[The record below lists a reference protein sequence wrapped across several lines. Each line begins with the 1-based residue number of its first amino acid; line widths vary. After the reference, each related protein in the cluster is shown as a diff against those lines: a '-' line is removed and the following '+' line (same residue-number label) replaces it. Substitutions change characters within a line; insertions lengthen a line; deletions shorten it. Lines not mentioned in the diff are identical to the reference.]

1 MSDKA
6 FKVAVLSALLLA
18 SISLVAAFASSGP
31 AQGRPVRI
39 GIASMITPVDT
50 VKYYQDIVDY
60 VSQKLGTPAEMI
72 QRRTYAEMDRLL
84 EAGEVDVAFLCSAP
98 YVKDRREF
106 GVELLV
112 APEVDGKPFYNS
124 YIIVHK
130 DSGIRSLEDLRGKT
144 FAFTDPRSNS
154 GRLYP
159 EYVLARKG
167 FSVDA
172 FFERYVYSY
181 SHNKS
186 IELVAKKVVDGAAV
200 ESLVY
205 EYMEKTGSPYTQQT
219 KVVMRSPDFG
229 IPPVVTSRDV
239 SGFLSEKVKEIFL
252 GMHADPKGKAILDA
266 MHIDRFVEVPDSNYD
281 SIREME
287 SFMASL
293 ERRDVAVAGEKP
305 DIVRF
310 GVVPRDN
317 PRIAYE
323 KYQPLID
330 YLSEVT
336 SYSFELVLRKSYED
350 TVNALGHGEVDI
362 ALLGPLAYLEAHKK
376 FGAISILQS
385 VTDKSEPIYR
395 SVVVVRRDSPLS
407 ELSELKGKSFA
418 FAAPQSTSGNL
429 YPRYMLAE
437 AGIHLKDLKDYKN
450 FHYHDSVVK
459 WVLNGEYDAGAIRE
473 TVAEKYLPAKLRVIG
488 TSGPIPTGPVVIG
501 PKTTYA
507 VAESVKRALL
517 ALGRTEAGKGVLE
530 KLDPELRRGF
540 VQAEDHIYE
549 GVRRMIND
557 VPKTCGIGCHPK
569 IEL

>member
-1 MSDKA
+1 MKIKHTNKKIIFLGIFLIA
-6 FKVAVLSALLLA
+6 AALAAAV
-18 SISLVAAFASSGP
+18 SGD
-31 AQGRPVRI
+31 AQSKPVRI

-50 VKYYQDIVDY
+50 VKYYQGIVDY
-60 VSQKLGTPAEMI
+60 VSQKLGIPAEMI

-98 YVKDRREF
+98 YVKNRREF

-112 APEVDGKPFYNS
+112 APQVDGKPFYNS

-130 DSGIRSLEDLRGKT
+130 DSGIRSLEDLKGKT

-154 GRLYP
+154 GKLYP
-159 EYVLARKG
+159 EYALARKG
-167 FSVDA
+167 FSIHS

-205 EYMEKTGSPYTQQT
+205 EFMRETHSPYTEQT
-219 KVVMRSPDFG
+219 KVVMKSPEFG
-229 IPPVVTSRDV
+229 IPPVVVSRDV
-239 SGFLSEKVKEIFL
+239 SGFLREKIREIFL
-252 GMHADPKGKAILDA
+252 EMHTDSKGNAILDA
-266 MHIDRFVEVPDSNYD
+266 MHIDRFIKVPDSNYD

-293 ERRDVAVAGEKP
+293 ERGSAKIAGEKH
-305 DIVRF
+305 DIVFF

-330 YLSEVT
+330 YLSEAT
-336 SYSFELVLRKSYED
+336 PYRFELVLKKSYED
-350 TVNALGHGEVDI
+350 TVNALGQGEVDI

-385 VTDKSEPIYR
+385 VTEKNESTYR
-395 SVVVVRRDSPLS
+395 SVIVVRKDSPIAGPG
-407 ELSELKGKSFA
+407 ELKGKSFA

-437 AGIHLKDLKDYKN
+437 AGIHLKDLKEYN
-450 FHYHDSVVK
+450 NYNYHDSVVK
-459 WVLNGEYDAGAIRE
+459 WVLNGDFDAGAIRKA
-473 TVAEKYLPAKLRVIG
+473 VAEKYLPTKLRVIG
-488 TSGPIPTGPVVIG
+488 TSEPIPTGPVVIG

-517 ALGRTEAGKGVLE
+517 DLGGSEAGRGVLE

-540 VQAEDHIYE
+540 VLAGDHIYE
-549 GVRRMIND
+549 DVRRMIND

>member
-1 MSDKA
+1 MSSK
-6 FKVAVLSALLLA
+6 FYKMAVLSAFLLA
-18 SISLVAAFASSGP
+18 SMALVAEVASSGN
-31 AQGRPVRI
+31 AQKPLRI

-60 VSQKLGTPAEMI
+60 VSQKLGIPTEMI
-72 QRRTYAEMDRLL
+72 QRRTYAEMDHLL

-98 YVKDRREF
+98 YVKNRREF

-130 DSGIRSLEDLRGKT
+130 DSGMDSLEDLKGKT

-167 FSVDA
+167 FSIDT

-186 IELVAKKVVDGAAV
+186 IELVAKRVVDGAAV

-205 EYMEKTGSPYTQQT
+205 EYMRETHSPYAEQT
-219 KVVMRSPDFG
+219 KVVLKSPDFG
-229 IPPVVTSRDV
+229 IPPVVVSRDV
-239 SGFLSEKVKEIFL
+239 SGFLREKVKEIFL
-252 GMHADPKGKAILDA
+252 GMHAEPKGKAILDA
-266 MHIDRFVEVPDSNYD
+266 MHIDKFIEVSDSNYD

-287 SFMASL
+287 SFTALL
-293 ERRDVAVAGEKP
+293 ERGSQKTAGEKSA
-305 DIVRF
+305 IVSF

-323 KYQPLID
+323 KYQPLMD
-330 YLSEVT
+330 YLSDVT
-336 SYSFELVLRKSYED
+336 SYRFELVLKKSYDD
-350 TVNALGHGEVDI
+350 TVNALGRGEVDV

-385 VTDKSEPIYR
+385 VTEKNESTYR
-395 SVVVVRRDSPLS
+395 SVVVVRKDSPLTK
-407 ELSELKGKSFA
+407 LHELKGRSFA

-437 AGIHLKDLKDYKN
+437 AGIHLKDLKDYSN
-450 FHYHDSVVK
+450 YNYHDSVVK
-459 WVLNGEYDAGAIRE
+459 WVLNGDFDAGAIRE
-473 TVAEKYLPAKLRVIG
+473 TVAEKYLPSKLRVID
-488 TSGPIPTGPVVIG
+488 TSEPIPTGPVVIG

-507 VAESVKRALL
+507 VAESVRKALL
-517 ALGRTEAGKGVLE
+517 DLGRTETGKAVLE

-540 VQAEDHIYE
+540 AQAEDHVYE
-549 GVRRMIND
+549 NVRRMIND
-557 VPKTCGIGCHPK
+557 VPRTCGMDCHPK

>member
-1 MSDKA
+1 MSVKRINYKILSLGL
-6 FKVAVLSALLLA
+6 FLVAV
-18 SISLVAAFASSGP
+18 SLFVAASGN
-31 AQGRPVRI
+31 ARDKPVRI

-50 VKYYQDIVDY
+50 VKYYQGIVDY
-60 VSQKLGTPAEMI
+60 VSQKLEIPAEMVH
-72 QRRTYAEMDRLL
+72 RRTYAEMDRLL

-98 YVKDRREF
+98 YVRNKREF

-112 APEVDGKPFYNS
+112 APEVNGKPFYNS
-124 YIIVHK
+124 YVIVHR
-130 DSGIRSLEDLRGKT
+130 DSGIGSLEDLKGKT
-144 FAFTDPRSNS
+144 FAFTDPRSNT
-154 GRLYP
+154 GKLYP
-159 EYVLARKG
+159 EYALAEKG
-167 FSVDA
+167 FSGET
-172 FFERYVYSY
+172 FFDKYVYSY

-186 IELVAKKVVDGAAV
+186 VELVAKKIVDGAAV

-205 EYMEKTGSPYTQQT
+205 EYMRKTRSPYTEQT
-219 KVVMRSPDFG
+219 KVVMKSPDFG
-229 IPPVVTSRDV
+229 IPPVVVSKDV
-239 SGFLSEKVKEIFL
+239 SGFLKGKMKEIFL
-252 GMHADPKGKAILDA
+252 NMHADPKGREILDA
-266 MHIDRFVEVPDSNYD
+266 MHIGRFIEVPDSNYD
-281 SIREME
+281 TIREME

-293 ERRDVAVAGEKP
+293 EESREKSPDDEPDV
-305 DIVRF
+305 VRL

-323 KYQPLID
+323 KYQPLVD

-336 SYSFELVLRKSYED
+336 SYRFELVLKKSYKD

-376 FGAISILQS
+376 YGAISILQS

-437 AGIHLKDLKDYKN
+437 AGIHLKDLREYKN

-459 WVLNGEYDAGAIRE
+459 WVLNGDYDAGAIRE
-473 TVAEKYLPAKLRVIG
+473 TVAEKYLPTKLKVIE
-488 TSGPIPTGPVVIG
+488 TSEPIPTGPVVIG

-507 VAESVKRALL
+507 VADSVKSALL
-517 ALGRTEAGKGVLE
+517 NLTKTARGKEVLQ
-530 KLDPELRRGF
+530 KLDPELRKGF
-540 VQAEDHIYE
+540 VQAEDLVYE